1 MASIKVKNSNNEW
14 ESTAIANVR
23 AFSEPIVLTGSCET
37 AFANDFWG
45 NYLDQVLDG
54 ITTNNLTS
62 VDQIFGLYDKDFTTY
77 PFVINGID
85 DTVLHLG
92 SLCYN
97 CKELLSVPII
107 NNRIRFSQANNM
119 FYNCNKLRY
128 IPEGWSKDF
137 VFTDFHNTSWSS
149 TNVATGGSRVVGG
162 FSHMFYGCYSLLS
175 IDSNLLKNLYSK
187 TTTNRSNYADLFRYC
202 YVLGSVENLG
212 VQASTLNNDC
222 FYYTFL
228 ECNRL
233 GHFTFALDENNAPQV
248 RSWKTQTIDL
258 TMGVGYTNL
267 DISDYIFAGGLTT
280 DTQVTDANSYATL
293 KNNPN
298 WWTADINYSR
308 YNHDS
313 AVETINSLPDTSAY
327 LATAGG
333 TNTIK
338 FKGASGALTDGGAIN
353 TLTEEE
359 IAVAT
364 AKGWTVTL
372 V

>member
-1 MASIKVKNSNNEW
+1 MANIKVKNANGEW

-23 AFSEPIVLTGSCET
+23 AFSEPIVLTGDCET
-37 AFANDFWG
+37 AFANDFWK
-45 NYLDQVLDG
+45 NYLDQILNGV
-54 ITTNNLTS
+54 TTNNLTS
-62 VDQIFGLYDKDFTTY
+62 VCKILGFYDKDFTTY
-77 PFVINGID
+77 PFVINGKD
-85 DTVLHLG
+85 DAVLHLYG
-92 SLCYN
+92 LCYN
-97 CKELLSVPII
+97 CKELLSAPII
-107 NNRIRFSQANNM
+107 NNKIRFSQSNCM

-137 VFTDFHNTSWSS
+137 VFTNFNNSS
-149 TNVATGGSRVVGG
+149 TSTNNTIGSNYSTQGG
-162 FSHMFYGCYSLLS
+162 FSEMFYGCYSLLS
-175 IDSNLLKNLYSK
+175 IDSNLLKNLYSQAK
-187 TTTNRSNYADLFRYC
+187 ANGASYARLFCYC

-212 VQASTLNNDC
+212 VQAGTLTNSCFNSTFDS
-222 FYYTFL
+222 
-228 ECNRL
+228 CNRL
-233 GHFTFALDENNAPQV
+233 EHFTFALDENNAPQV
-248 RSWKTQTIDL
+248 RNWKNQTIDL
-258 TMGVGYTNL
+258 SLSVGYTSF
-267 DISDYIFAGGLTT
+267 DISDYNFGLTV
-280 DTQVTDANSYATL
+280 DTQVTDADTYATL
-293 KNNPN
+293 KNNPD

-333 TNTIK
+333 TNTII

-364 AKGWTVTL
+364 SKGWTVSL